1 VATLGFGVDIYAE
14 GAVATGLD
22 VPRGQRGASVIG
34 GVVLIAMLVVPSIAR
49 RLFPALRAPSSGR
62 ARRSQ
67 PDA

>member
-1 VATLGFGVDIYAE
+1 
-14 GAVATGLD
+14 VATGLD